1 MVADIDEL
9 LRFVQ
14 ALVFVKGQGRSAI
27 KSEGPAVVFDD
38 FVAYLNFGDLEVV
51 FNRID
56 HQVFLGGLILLLIF
70 VLLYLCF
77 GAVMDLMVFVAL
89 YSWLVSRA
97 PAQALG
103 TGGRP

>member
-14 ALVFVKGQGRSAI
+14 ALVFVKGQGRYAI
-27 KSEGPAVVFDD
+27 KSKGPTVVFDD

-56 HQVFLGGLILLLIF
+56 HQVFLGELVFGLILLLIF
-70 VLLYLCF
+70 ILLYLL
-77 GAVMDLMVFVAL
+77 A
-89 YSWLVSRA
+89 
-97 PAQALG
+97 
-103 TGGRP
+103 